1 MPIEI
6 NGQPG
11 NSQVQNQQRSQQT
24 DNNTVRPPASEEQAN
39 SSNNRGSDTVS
50 LTDGAARLQSIQARL
65 ANVPIV
71 DSQRVDNIRQA
82 LNEGGYQID
91 TNAIADRLLAF
102 ESSLFSTK

>member
-11 NSQVQNQQRSQQT
+11 NSQVQNQQRSEQT
-24 DNNTVRPPASEEQAN
+24 GNNATRASVSDEQTGN
-39 SSNNRGSDTVS
+39 NNRGSDTVS
-50 LTDGAARLQSIQARL
+50 LTDSAARLQSIQARL

-102 ESSLFSTK
+102 ETSLFSAK

>member
-11 NSQVQNQQRSQQT
+11 NGQVQNQQRNEQT
-24 DNNTVRPPASEEQAN
+24 GNSAVRPAASEEQTN
-39 SSNNRGSDTVS
+39 SNNTRGSDSVS
-50 LTDGAARLQSIQARL
+50 LTDSAARLQSIQARL

-82 LNEGGYQID
+82 LNDGGYQID
-91 TNAIADRLLAF
+91 SNTIADRLLAF
-102 ESSLFSTK
+102 ESSLFSAK